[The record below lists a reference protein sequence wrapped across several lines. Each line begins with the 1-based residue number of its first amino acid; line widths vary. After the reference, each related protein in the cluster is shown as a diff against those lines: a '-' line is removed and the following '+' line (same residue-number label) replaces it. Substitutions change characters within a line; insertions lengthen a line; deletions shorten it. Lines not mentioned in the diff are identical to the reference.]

1 MRVTEIRVGVKSGA
15 SIALMKRDLL
25 ARPVK
30 LFISTNVSKALGEN
44 RRYVIVVAKYTASH
58 AETQNLVRK
67 V

>member
-1 MRVTEIRVGVKSGA
+1 MGAKSGA

-44 RRYVIVVAKYTASH
+44 RLYVIVVAKYTASR
-58 AETQNLVRK
+58 ETQNL
-67 V
+67 